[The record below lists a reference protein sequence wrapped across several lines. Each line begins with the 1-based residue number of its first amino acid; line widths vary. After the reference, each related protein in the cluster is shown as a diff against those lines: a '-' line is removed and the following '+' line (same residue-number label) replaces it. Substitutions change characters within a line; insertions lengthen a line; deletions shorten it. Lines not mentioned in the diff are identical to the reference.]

1 LAHWLLSSFFHDR
14 QCRAR
19 KGRFCPV
26 TNRTRATKVASQQ
39 QLDMKTRKTNTP
51 PAAHRSRKVEPGL
64 SPVDSTI
71 PEMVQDYAIVVRD
84 DIKEE
89 EMESV
94 MTSVIRYAKAYRTVL
109 RGY

>member
-1 LAHWLLSSFFHDR
+1 
-14 QCRAR
+14 
-19 KGRFCPV
+19 
-26 TNRTRATKVASQQ
+26 
-39 QLDMKTRKTNTP
+39 M
-51 PAAHRSRKVEPGL
+51 
-64 SPVDSTI
+64 DSTI